1 MQKIFFKPFLI
12 FLVVLSIVALFILFR
27 PFMVEL
33 IIAAVLV
40 SVFYKVYEKIT
51 KFLWDRKYLAS
62 FVTCILLLLI
72 ILIPMSNL
80 LVYASKKASV
90 AYTSVEDLLNNS
102 DILHFSLLEKMG
114 IDNDGYREVVSGFI
128 NDIVKNIN
136 NWLVSG
142 ATFVLKGTSKF
153 IVSLILIVFT
163 MFFFFVEGKEMAR
176 KLILWSPLPNKYD
189 LEIINK
195 FRRVS
200 RTILISVFVTALFQG
215 VVGGLGF
222 LIIGW
227 PFIFVFVIMAL
238 LSLIP
243 YIGSAIF
250 YVPVVLY
257 LIFTGQVWQGIFIL
271 AWCWLVVSNTDE
283 LIRAYLIKGKAEV
296 NPIFIIFS
304 ILGGVSMFGFWG
316 VVIGPIMIALAV
328 TIFHIYELE
337 YDGALEK

>member
-12 FLVVLSIVALFILFR
+12 FLVVLSVVALFILFR

-51 KFLWDRKYLAS
+51 KVLWGKKYFAS
-62 FVTCILLLLI
+62 FVTCLLLLLI
-72 ILIPMSNL
+72 VLIPMSNL

-90 AYTSVEDLLNNS
+90 AYTSVENLVNNS
-102 DILHFSLLEKMG
+102 DVLHFSILEKLG
-114 IDNDGYREVVSGFI
+114 FNDGVYREVIGGFV

-136 NWLVSG
+136 DWLVSG

>member
-51 KFLWDRKYLAS
+51 KFLWGRKYLAS

-90 AYTSVEDLLNNS
+90 AYTSVEGLLNNS

-316 VVIGPIMIALAV
+316 VVIGPIIIALAITV
-328 TIFHIYELE
+328 FHIYELE

>member
-12 FLVVLSIVALFILFR
+12 FLVVLSIAALFFLFR

-40 SVFYKVYEKIT
+40 SVFYKLYEKLT
-51 KFLWDRKYLAS
+51 KVFWNKKYLAS
-62 FVTCILLLLI
+62 FATCLLLLLV

-80 LVYASKKASV
+80 IVYASKKASV
-90 AYTSVEDLLNNS
+90 AYSSVNGLLNNS
-102 DILHFSLLEKMG
+102 DVLHFSILEKFG
-114 IDNDGYREVVSGFI
+114 IDNEEYRGVVNNFVG
-128 NDIVKNIN
+128 DITKNIN
-136 NWLVSG
+136 DWLVSG
-142 ATFVLKGTSKF
+142 ATSVVQGTSKF

-163 MFFFFVEGKEMAR
+163 MFFFFVEGKEMAK

-189 LEIINK
+189 FEIIHK
-195 FRRVS
+195 FRSVS
-200 RTILISVFVTALFQG
+200 KTIMISVFVTALFQG
-215 VVGGLGF
+215 LIGGLGF

-227 PFIFVFVIMAL
+227 PFIFVFFIMAL
-238 LSLIP
+238 LALIP

-250 YVPVVLY
+250 YIPASLY
-257 LIFTGQVWQGIFIL
+257 LILSGQVWQGVFVL
-271 AWCWLVVSNTDE
+271 AWCWLVVSNIDE
-283 LIRAYLIKGKAEV
+283 IIRAYLIKDKAEV

-304 ILGGVSMFGFWG
+304 ILGGVSIFGFWG
-316 VVIGPIMIALAV
+316 VIIGPIIIALAI

>member
-12 FLVVLSIVALFILFR
+12 FLVVLSIAALFFLFR

-40 SVFYKVYEKIT
+40 SVFYKLYEKLT
-51 KFLWDRKYLAS
+51 KVFWNKKYLAS
-62 FVTCILLLLI
+62 FATCLLLLLV

-80 LVYASKKASV
+80 IVYASKKASV
-90 AYTSVEDLLNNS
+90 AYSSVNGLLNNS
-102 DILHFSLLEKMG
+102 DVLHFSILEKFG
-114 IDNDGYREVVSGFI
+114 IDNEEYRGVVNNFVG
-128 NDIVKNIN
+128 DITKNIN
-136 NWLVSG
+136 DWLVSG
-142 ATFVLKGTSKF
+142 ATSVVKGTSKF

-163 MFFFFVEGKEMAR
+163 MFFFFVEGKEMAK

-189 LEIINK
+189 FEIIHK
-195 FRRVS
+195 FRSVS
-200 RTILISVFVTALFQG
+200 KTIMISVFVTALFQG
-215 VVGGLGF
+215 LIGGLGF

-227 PFIFVFVIMAL
+227 PFIFVFFIMAL
-238 LSLIP
+238 LALIP

-250 YVPVVLY
+250 YIPASLY
-257 LIFTGQVWQGIFIL
+257 LILSGQVWQGIFIL
-271 AWCWLVVSNTDE
+271 AWCWLVVSNIDE
-283 LIRAYLIKGKAEV
+283 IIRAYLIKDKAEV

-304 ILGGVSMFGFWG
+304 ILGGVSIFGFWG
-316 VVIGPIMIALAV
+316 VIIGPIIIALAI

>member
-12 FLVVLSIVALFILFR
+12 FLVVLSIAALFFLFR

-40 SVFYKVYEKIT
+40 SVFYKLYEKLT
-51 KFLWDRKYLAS
+51 KVFWNKKYLAS
-62 FVTCILLLLI
+62 FATCLLLLLV

-80 LVYASKKASV
+80 IVYASKKASV
-90 AYTSVEDLLNNS
+90 AYSSVNGLLNNS
-102 DILHFSLLEKMG
+102 DVLHFSILEKFG
-114 IDNDGYREVVSGFI
+114 IDNEEYRGVVNNFVG
-128 NDIVKNIN
+128 DITKNIN
-136 NWLVSG
+136 DWFVSG
-142 ATFVLKGTSKF
+142 ATSVVEGTSKF

-163 MFFFFVEGKEMAR
+163 MFFFFVEGKEMAK

-189 LEIINK
+189 FEIIHK
-195 FRRVS
+195 FRSVS
-200 RTILISVFVTALFQG
+200 KTIMISVFVTALFQG
-215 VVGGLGF
+215 LIGGLGF

-227 PFIFVFVIMAL
+227 PFIFVFFIMAL
-238 LSLIP
+238 LALIP

-250 YVPVVLY
+250 YIPASLY
-257 LIFTGQVWQGIFIL
+257 LILSGQVWQGVFVL
-271 AWCWLVVSNTDE
+271 AWCWLVVSNIDE
-283 LIRAYLIKGKAEV
+283 IIRAYLIKDKAEV

-304 ILGGVSMFGFWG
+304 ILGGVSIFGFWG
-316 VVIGPIMIALAV
+316 VIIGPIIIALAI